1 MRIFWYQGG
10 LHAEPESP
18 EEGRAMRLVW
28 DSVKRAS
35 IGAEGAGD
43 GPKDCKSSCSSEGK
57 QFVERGV
64 IN

>member
-18 EEGRAMRLVW
+18 EEGGAMRLIW
-28 DSVKRAS
+28 DSIKRAS

-43 GPKDCKSSCSSEGK
+43 GPKDCKPSCSSKGE
-57 QFVERGV
+57 QSAEFGV